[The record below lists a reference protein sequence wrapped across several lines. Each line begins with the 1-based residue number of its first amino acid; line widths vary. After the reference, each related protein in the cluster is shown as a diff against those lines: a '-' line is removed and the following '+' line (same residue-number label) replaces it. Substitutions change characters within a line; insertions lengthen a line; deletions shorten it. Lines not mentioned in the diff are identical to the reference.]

1 MPLDIDPRTPQI
13 PVIISRPPFNGLID
27 EVYIGNV
34 AVEPEDVKTAVEK
47 GLAET
52 LKITRSVEPQE
63 KLTIRWG
70 EIKSISST
78 TD

>member
-13 PVIISRPPFNGLID
+13 PVIINRPPFNGLID